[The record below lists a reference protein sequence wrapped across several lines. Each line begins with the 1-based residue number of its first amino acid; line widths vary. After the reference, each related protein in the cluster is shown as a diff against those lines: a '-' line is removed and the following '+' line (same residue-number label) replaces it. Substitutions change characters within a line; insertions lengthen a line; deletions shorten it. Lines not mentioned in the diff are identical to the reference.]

1 MGEVLQNLSN
11 ALADTVETASA
22 GVVRVEARRRLPA
35 TGIVW
40 SSDGIIVTAHHV
52 VERDDNIAIG
62 LPGGKSVSATLV
74 GRDPSTD
81 VAVLRA
87 QGSGLKAVEQANTD
101 SLRVGHLVLAL
112 GRPGESILSTLG
124 IISALGEGFRTPGG
138 GQVDRYL
145 QTDVA
150 MYPGFSGGPLVDM
163 EGHVI
168 GINTSAAMR
177 GVSLTIPMPTLRRV
191 VGALLAHGKVKQGF
205 LGVGAQPVRLPTGL
219 AGQLNQETGLLVAS
233 VEPDSPA
240 DRGGILLGDTLV
252 ALDGQALRHIDDLMA
267 MLRGDRVGVAAPI
280 RLIRG
285 GQVQEIKVT
294 IGERP

>member
-1 MGEVLQNLSN
+1 MAEVLQNLSN
-11 ALADTVETASA
+11 ALADTVESASS
-22 GVVRVEARRRLPA
+22 GVVRVEARRRLPG

-40 SSDGIIVTAHHV
+40 SSDGVIVTTHHV
-52 VERDDNIAIG
+52 VERDDNIMVG
-62 LPGGKSVSATLV
+62 LPDGKTVAATLV

-87 QGSGLKAVEQANTD
+87 QVSGLKAIEQANTD

-112 GRPGESILSTLG
+112 GRPGENVLSTLG
-124 IISALGEGFRTPGG
+124 IISAVGEGFRAPGG
-138 GQVDRYL
+138 GVVDRYL

-168 GINTSAAMR
+168 GINTSAMR
-177 GVSLTIPMPTLRRV
+177 GLSLTIPMPILRRV
-191 VGALLAHGKVKQGF
+191 VGSLLAHGKVKQGF
-205 LGVGAQPVRLPTGL
+205 LGVGAQPVRLPAGL
-219 AGQLNQETGLLVAS
+219 ASQLNQETGLLVAS

-252 ALDGQALRHIDDLMA
+252 ALDNTPLRHMDDLLGL
-267 MLRGDRVGVAAPI
+267 LRSDRVGVATPI

-285 GQVQEIKVT
+285 GQVQELKIT